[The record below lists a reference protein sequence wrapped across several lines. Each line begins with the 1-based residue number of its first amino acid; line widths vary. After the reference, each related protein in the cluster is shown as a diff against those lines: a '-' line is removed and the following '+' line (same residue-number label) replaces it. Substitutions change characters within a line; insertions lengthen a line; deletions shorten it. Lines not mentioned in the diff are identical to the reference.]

1 MFNIGK
7 KDQYGKQKRIEHRGK
22 HLRASRT
29 GGVSLRAQTK
39 AAGLNVTGNTRR
51 GIRLSTRV
59 AKGTNVA
66 VQNGRFRLRG
76 RYGKGATKLNLS
88 KSGASVST
96 RNALGTFNWTNPNRS
111 SAKVAGMQMRGKKA
125 ANLQVIYLAVML
137 LVNLVKLAAMLAV
150 GLARALVF
158 LGRAVWI
165 GTAGGTRALI
175 ELARSLR
182 ARRLARRGERKIAA
196 AAAAAAGPGG
206 LSERLRDSEA
216 LREGLLYAVRAW
228 GRGSEA
234 GEQAGAA
241 SRIAGDLDTLITPGK
256 PKKEA
261 AQMKQVTAALA
272 ARYAEAVSTEEV
284 GETLLLLDDAALE
297 DGERTVLQEKLINT
311 YADCAHPVFEP
322 GAEDAEGAEDA
333 GARQ

>member
-22 HLRASRT
+22 YLRASRT

-66 VQNGRFRLRG
+66 LQNGRFRLRG

-165 GTAGGTRALI
+165 GAAGGTRALI

-196 AAAAAAGPGG
+196 AAAAAEPDG

-322 GAEDAEGAEDA
+322 DAEGAEDA